1 MSISCNL
8 YIEFIHIIYLNIL
21 IFLILFFFLI
31 VLSFLKYFIFFALFW
46 KEPPDALLYV
56 LSLTSFSVG
65 WPIRLEEAELWLTT
79 AISARS
85 CLSLVVFGTAELSVF
100 SVCFSVVEYKSDAS
114 TWPAAERDRWRP
126 ALTTLWLGFTLFNGV
141 YIFSFVSGLEE
152 EAAVFCALR

>member
-31 VLSFLKYFIFFALFW
+31 VLSFFKILYIFCLILKRATGCFVVRPITNFFLGRLANQIRGGGALTDHSYFCSIV
-46 KEPPDALLYV
+46 PVPC
-56 LSLTSFSVG
+56 SLWHSG
-65 WPIRLEEAELWLTT
+65 
-79 AISARS
+79 
-85 CLSLVVFGTAELSVF
+85 VVR
-100 SVCFSVVEYKSDAS
+100 VCFSVVEYKSDAS